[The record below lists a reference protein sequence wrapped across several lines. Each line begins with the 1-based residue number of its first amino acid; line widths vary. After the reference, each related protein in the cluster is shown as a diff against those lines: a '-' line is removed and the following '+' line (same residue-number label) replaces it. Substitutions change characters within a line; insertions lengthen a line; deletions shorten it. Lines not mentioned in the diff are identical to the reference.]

1 MVSTWIFVILTKLYK
16 PTGQCVIYVDILRQI
31 QTDAATEKWK
41 EQLLF
46 QGENELSESRDLV

>member
-1 MVSTWIFVILTKLYK
+1 MLYMLIFW
-16 PTGQCVIYVDILRQI
+16 DA
-31 QTDAATEKWK
+31 DAATEKWK